1 MLGQKTTTTASSSY
15 QKVLSKLVADC
26 KNESNESNR
35 DKRIEILNDINSSF

>member
-26 KNESNESNR
+26 KNESNR

>member
-15 QKVLSKLVADC
+15 QKALSKLVADC
-26 KNESNESNR
+26 KNESNR